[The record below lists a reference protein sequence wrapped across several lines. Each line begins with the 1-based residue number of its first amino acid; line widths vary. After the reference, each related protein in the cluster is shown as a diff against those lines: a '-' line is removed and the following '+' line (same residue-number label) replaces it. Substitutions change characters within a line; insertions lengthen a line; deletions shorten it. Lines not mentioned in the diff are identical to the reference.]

1 MKQILIFL
9 GLIISTLH
17 TLTAQ
22 PQVEMADTFRQD
34 GKIYVVLAVIAIIF
48 VGMLVYMIRLDVKI
62 RKLEKQEAE

>member
-1 MKQILIFL
+1 MKRLLIFL

-17 TLTAQ
+17 NLSAQ
-22 PQVEMADTFRQD
+22 PQVEMADTFRED
-34 GKIYVVLAVIAIIF
+34 GKIYVVVAVIAIIF